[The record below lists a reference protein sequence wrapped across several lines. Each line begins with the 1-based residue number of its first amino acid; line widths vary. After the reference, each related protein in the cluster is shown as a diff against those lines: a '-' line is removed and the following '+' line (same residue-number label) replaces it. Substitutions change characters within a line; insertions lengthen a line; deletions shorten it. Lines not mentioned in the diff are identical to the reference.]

1 MINNST
7 IKINE
12 IKYDDLKKIEDIGK
26 KCLPIY
32 YKLYDLLELSEYS
45 NYIMLKALINNKI
58 AGFIIAEKISKLMDS
73 DYIHI
78 MSIGVLSEFR
88 KQSVGTN
95 LIKYIKEKY
104 TYNKIT
110 LYVQKSNN
118 IAINFYE
125 KNLFSKTKI
134 LKNYYENLD
143 CKDAFLYTYIK

>member
-58 AGFIIAEKISKLMDS
+58 AKFIVAEKIKLMDS

-78 MSIGVLSEFR
+78 MSVGVLSEFR
-88 KQSVGTN
+88 KQRRN
-95 LIKYIKEKY
+95 
-104 TYNKIT
+104 
-110 LYVQKSNN
+110 
-118 IAINFYE
+118 
-125 KNLFSKTKI
+125 
-134 LKNYYENLD
+134 
-143 CKDAFLYTYIK
+143 